1 MLAVRD
7 LEAGYGAVEVLRGAS
22 LDVARGELVTLV
34 GPNGA
39 GKSTLLRVLTGLLP
53 ARGGRVELDGV
64 PLHALAPEAIVMHG
78 VALVPEGRELFG
90 PLSVRVNLSLGAYA
104 TPRVGRHQ
112 RIADDIER
120 VLALF
125 PALRPRL
132 AQPVATLSGGEQ
144 QMVAIGRALM
154 ARPRLLL
161 LDEPSVG
168 LAPLV
173 IRAIFD
179 VLARLRERRDQLAGT
194 LSGGEQ
200 QMVAIGRCLMG
211 NPELIMFDEPSLGL
225 APMVVQEVLHTIH
238 VLNQRG
244 LTILLVEQNVAVS
257 LKISSRAYVLENGRV
272 VMSGSGAE
280 LLHDDRV
287 RQAYLGL

>member
-34 GPNGA
+34 GLNGA

-161 LDEPSVG
+161 LDAPSVG

-179 VLARLRERRDQLAGT
+179 VLARLRAE
-194 LSGGEQ
+194 
-200 QMVAIGRCLMG
+200 
-211 NPELIMFDEPSLGL
+211 
-225 APMVVQEVLHTIH
+225 
-238 VLNQRG
+238 G
-244 LTILLVEQNVAVS
+244 LTMLLVEQNARAAFRIADRGLALVRGRIQGARAETGADGARAAYGFVALSEEVP
-257 LKISSRAYVLENGRV
+257 R
-272 VMSGSGAE
+272 
-280 LLHDDRV
+280 
-287 RQAYLGL
+287 